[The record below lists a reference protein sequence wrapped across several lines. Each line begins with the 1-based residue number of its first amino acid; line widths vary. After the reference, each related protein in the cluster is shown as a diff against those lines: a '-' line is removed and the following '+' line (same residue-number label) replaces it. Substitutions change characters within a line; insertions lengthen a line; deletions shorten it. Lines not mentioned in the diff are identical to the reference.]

1 MTKEKIL
8 EAFDEKFGVFLCVRT
23 GLHTIIEYTYDSR
36 DLKSFIST
44 SIDSLLQE
52 DDLPKELKTNLNNLS
67 LQGRL
72 YAKAFDSG
80 FSSCLSQVKEI
91 IKSKIK

>member
-1 MTKEKIL
+1 MITKETIL
-8 EAFDEKFGVFLCVRT
+8 KEFDEKITNKLPLLEREAYFVK
-23 GLHTIIEYTYDSR
+23 D
-36 DLKSFIST
+36 FIST